1 MSHVPIFLA
10 QWTVNPG
17 SGIALAPRWGWYV
30 ILYFFIGGLAAGT
43 FVIATLL
50 DIVGDRRDRDTVH
63 LGYRLAFPLLL
74 LSGVLLVLD
83 LGKPFRFWHML
94 VQSNRFPLPIY
105 KGWSAISIGSWI
117 LTLFGLFAFVA
128 WLNTMSDEGRLRD
141 GWRSRLAPLTPITH
155 ALRVSSSGFGLIWGI
170 LGVLAGFG
178 LGGYTG
184 VLVTDTSIPFWH
196 NSRPMGALFLVSALS
211 TSYALLMLILM
222 RRGRAHTDPSVA
234 KLATADVW
242 AIVFEI
248 VVLATLLVSLGTVGR
263 PVLVG
268 GFGAVFWIGVV
279 GVGLLAPLV
288 LHMATRQAAD
298 PDRRSRTSAVCVLVG
313 GFLLRVVI
321 VMAPQWPATGL
332 FTL

>member
-1 MSHVPIFLA
+1 MTPMPMLFA

-63 LGYRLAFPLLL
+63 LGYRLAFPLLVV
-74 LSGVLLVLD
+74 SGVLLVLD

-94 VQSNRFPLPIY
+94 VQSNRFPLPMY

-117 LTLFGLFAFVA
+117 LTAFGLFAFVA
-128 WLNTMSDEGRLRD
+128 WVNTLSDEGRLRD
-141 GWRSRLAPLTPITH
+141 GWRAWLAPLTPITGV
-155 ALRVSSSGFGLIWGI
+155 LKVSLSGLGLAWGV
-170 LGVLAGFG
+170 LGALAGFA

-184 VLVTDTSIPFWH
+184 VLVTDSSIPAWH
-196 NSRPMGALFLVSALS
+196 NSRPMGALFLISALS

-222 RRGRAHTDPSVA
+222 RRGRAHSDPSVS
-234 KLATADVW
+234 KLASADVW
-242 AIVFEI
+242 AIALEI
-248 VVLATLLVSLGTVGR
+248 VVLGTLLVSLGAVGR
-263 PVLVG
+263 PFMVG

-279 GVGLLAPLV
+279 GVGLLTPLF
-288 LHMATRQAAD
+288 LHVATHHAAAQ
-298 PDRRSRTSAVCVLVG
+298 DRRSRLSATCVLVG
-313 GFLLRVVI
+313 GFLLRYVI